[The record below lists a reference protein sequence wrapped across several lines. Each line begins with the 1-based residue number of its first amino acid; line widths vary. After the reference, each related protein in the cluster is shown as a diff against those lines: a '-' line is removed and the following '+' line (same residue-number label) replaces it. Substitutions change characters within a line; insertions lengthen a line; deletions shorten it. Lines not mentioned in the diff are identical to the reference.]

1 MKNNFKVGDII
12 KDEKENLYKVLDLTN
27 SLFIVLE
34 DLKTKQLIIS
44 SNDYYLA

>member
-27 SLFIVLE
+27 TLFIILE
-34 DLKTKQLIIS
+34 DLKTKRE
-44 SNDYYLA
+44 